1 MNPRYRLRST
11 SLLAPE
17 QLSNTTPN
25 EESLNGKANDVRS
38 LDPPCEK
45 FCVGGES
52 RGPETQQITNPVGFA
67 RNAAECKYELP
78 HALRGVVRAPFSYFV
93 LTSGDTVDPPRSH
106 CFQKL
111 MTLDLWMHGESDS
124 ASEVARF

>member
-38 LDPPCEK
+38 LDAACEK
-45 FCVGGES
+45 FRVGGES
-52 RGPETQQITNPVGFA
+52 RGPETQQVFNPAV
-67 RNAAECKYELP
+67 
-78 HALRGVVRAPFSYFV
+78 ALRAVRRRASTIY
-93 LTSGDTVDPPRSH
+93 T
-106 CFQKL
+106 
-111 MTLDLWMHGESDS
+111 MHP
-124 ASEVARF
+124 AVARALVS